1 MKANYNLVKRIN
13 PAKRGEKEQLWYA
26 APASKGAMDAD
37 ETARMAVA
45 DTTLS
50 KAEFK
55 SVMEVASEKLI
66 PLILSGISVTIG
78 DLGKL
83 RLSFGSQGVE
93 NMDDFDPQTM
103 IKNVKFVFTPS
114 ATLKS
119 ALSQA
124 TFEQEGIVEDGIKYG
139 SKLSYQKAKGLV
151 TDDGSDGS
159 DDSGQQGS
167 GGQTQPG
174 GGEGG
179 SGASGEE

>member
-1 MKANYNLVKRIN
+1 MKANYNLVKRVN
-13 PAKRGEKEQLWYA
+13 PAKRAEKELLWYA
-26 APASKGAMDAD
+26 LPASKGAMDAD
-37 ETARMAVA
+37 ETAKMAVA

-114 ATLKS
+114 ATLKA

-124 TFEQEGIVEDGIKYG
+124 TFEQEGIVEGGIKYG

-151 TDDGSDGS
+151 TDDGSD
-159 DDSGQQGS
+159 DSGQQGS

-174 GGEGG
+174 GSGEGG